1 MTVMTDRKAKL
12 EELKKRSPIKKT
24 PITESEQAFI
34 KTLQDATEELK
45 NSLGVGVAVNNL
57 DDLVEQ
63 LGKIESFEKE
73 VGALKDS
80 ISAIKFPDEVNIKGI
95 DSLTSAVEKL
105 SKLPKPVVQKIDF
118 SVLDSVVEGVL
129 ALIDKVEELQV
140 PKQGQ
145 LPDDYVPMR
154 RVQKVGNKLLFDDSF
169 YGGGGGGAAAIP
181 NVGGSVP
188 VVNPDGTYVNAATNY
203 ATRLDDFT
211 TTNVTYI
218 GKSVIGSAVGSA
230 VWQIQKIDETT
241 GMVITWADGNSNFD
255 NVWGASGAVAGLT
268 FS

>member
-1 MTVMTDRKAKL
+1 MTDRKAKL

-24 PITESEQAFI
+24 SITESEQAFI

-73 VGALKDS
+73 VGELKDS
-80 ISAIKFPDEVNIKGI
+80 ISTIKFPGEVNIKGI

-105 SKLPKPVVQKIDF
+105 SKLPKPVIQKIDF

-129 ALIDKVEELQV
+129 ALINKVEELQV

-154 RVQKVGNKLLFDDSF
+154 RVQKVGNKLFFDDSF
-169 YGGGGGGAAAIP
+169 YGGGGGGGGAAIP
-181 NVGGSVP
+181 NVDGSVP
-188 VVNPDGTYVNAATNY
+188 VVNPDGTYVNAVINY
-203 ATRLDDFT
+203 TTRLDDFT
-211 TTNVTYI
+211 TTNVTYV
-218 GKSVIGSAVGSA
+218 GKAVIGSAVGST
-230 VWQIQKIDETT
+230 VWQIQKMDETA

-255 NVWGASGAVAGLT
+255 NVWGTSGAVAGLT